1 MLKKLVKYGNST
13 ALILDRAILEL
24 LNMGEGS
31 TVKLTTDGKS
41 LIITPAAETEKSAVV
56 TLGGFETLVNIGQ
69 EQKAAMEA
77 DPEKKR
83 LAAEWAPGT
92 ANYAKL
98 LEAIAPITSK
108 YMKNAHLLQSE
119 PFLAEVDALAIKH
132 HGDKSSEGF
141 MKGYKV
147 LWNKYVPTY
156 RDMQRELREIYAKIG
171 YPAKLMTGP
180 DWEDLD

>member
-41 LIITPAAETEKSAVV
+41 LIITPAPETEKPAAV

-69 EQKAAMEA
+69 EKKAAMEA

-92 ANYAKL
+92 ANHAKMM
-98 LEAIAPITSK
+98 EVMAPVTSK
-108 YMKNAHLLQSE
+108 YMKDWHFLQSE
-119 PFLAEVDALAIKH
+119 PYLAEVDALAIKH

-141 MKGYKV
+141 MKGYKA
-147 LWNKYVPTY
+147 LWKKYMPTY
-156 RDMQRELREIYAKIG
+156 RDMQKEMREVYKKIG
-171 YPAKLMTGP
+171 YPAELMTGP
-180 DWEDLD
+180 DWEDWD

>member
-41 LIITPAAETEKSAVV
+41 LIITPAAEAEKPAAV
-56 TLGGFETLVNIGQ
+56 TLGGFETLASIHQ
-69 EQKAAMEA
+69 EKQDTLKT

-83 LAAEWAPGT
+83 LTDEWAPGT
-92 ANYAKL
+92 ANHTKL
-98 LEAIAPITSK
+98 MEAMAPITSK
-108 YMKNAHLLQSE
+108 YMKDMHVLQSE
-119 PFLAEVDALAIKH
+119 PYLAEVDALALKH

-141 MKGYKV
+141 LKGYRA
-147 LWNKYVPTY
+147 LWCKYVPTY
-156 RDMQRELREIYAKIG
+156 RDMLKEMREVYKKIG
-171 YPAKLMTGP
+171 YPAELMTGP
-180 DWEDLD
+180 DWEDWD